1 MGTKINQEFDDLTIS
16 LMKKLGAK
24 SEVELIKLFRL
35 NLALMQKD
43 SLKDK
48 LRGLLFN
55 SAFLKFVQHQN
66 KDKLTLSDLAPF
78 LEQKSQ
84 RT

>member
-48 LRGLLFN
+48 L
-55 SAFLKFVQHQN
+55 
-66 KDKLTLSDLAPF
+66 
-78 LEQKSQ
+78 QKCRVEEES
-84 RT
+84 T